1 MNRIRELREA
11 RHMSQVRLSMEL
23 DVSQETVSAYESG
36 RHFPSYKNLVRM
48 SELFGVGID
57 YLMGRRDEATPL
69 TEAEQTLLQG
79 YRRLSGIDR
88 ARAEAYIQALGE
100 KI

>member
-1 MNRIRELREA
+1 
-11 RHMSQVRLSMEL
+11 MSQVRLSMEL

-57 YLMGRRDEATPL
+57 YLMGRTGEAPGGL
-69 TEAEQTLLQG
+69 TEAEQALLQS
-79 YRRLSGIDR
+79 YRRLEGIDR